1 MRRKRRS
8 ARMRKRKV
16 VAEGGRKRVSLHKD
30 ANYSEIQITVVI
42 RKRQGRV
49 PLFQCKVNKHNRKS
63 SKR

>member
-1 MRRKRRS
+1 
-8 ARMRKRKV
+8 MRKRKV

-42 RKRQGRV
+42 RKRQGGV
-49 PLFQCKVNKHNRKS
+49 PLFQCKVNKHTRKS